1 MPVSSA
7 TEVACRS
14 SCHEPGIRSLVAC
27 SATYRMMCGVVCS
40 MVGTLLI
47 LQQRVMGT
55 NVIGIAVLT
64 GMVMGLIYSPGVL
77 LLQWRPRRTRQ
88 SLA

>member
-1 MPVSSA
+1 
-7 TEVACRS
+7 
-14 SCHEPGIRSLVAC
+14 
-27 SATYRMMCGVVCS
+27 